1 MLHLQLGKTGA
12 IFHQGAALMQ
22 FYGPF
27 GFCWCWIK
35 NHSRVRCWM
44 LIPQNVASNQPIT
57 SHHITQWSLA
67 FGGKDCAINHI
78 YIWNRVLLSVI
89 TSSGAVSANIVWTH
103 RPRVSLI
110 FTDPKH
116 LLLSGSGPTV
126 WRSACQPIVSSW
138 FLTPI
143 PTLPGRPFG
152 AVGIVVALPGTSLA
166 PCSCWRKRWFVQWF
180 RKKWWY
186 HQFYYNWLGI

>member
-57 SHHITQWSLA
+57 SHHITSPNDPWHLGAKIARSTT
-67 FGGKDCAINHI
+67 
-78 YIWNRVLLSVI
+78 YISETGCCCLLLPLPVRSQPTLFELI
-89 TSSGAVSANIVWTH
+89 GLGFHWY
-103 RPRVSLI
+103 SLI
-110 FTDPKH
+110 PNTCCC
-116 LLLSGSGPTV
+116 LGLSQLSGDQLVNPSFPLGFWPLSRPSQV
-126 WRSACQPIVSSW
+126 ALSEPLESSSLYQGHLW
-138 FLTPI
+138 P
-143 PTLPGRPFG
+143 RA
-152 AVGIVVALPGTSLA
+152 AVGENAGSSNGFIEKNGGTIN
-166 PCSCWRKRWFVQWF
+166 FT
-180 RKKWWY
+180 
-186 HQFYYNWLGI
+186 IID